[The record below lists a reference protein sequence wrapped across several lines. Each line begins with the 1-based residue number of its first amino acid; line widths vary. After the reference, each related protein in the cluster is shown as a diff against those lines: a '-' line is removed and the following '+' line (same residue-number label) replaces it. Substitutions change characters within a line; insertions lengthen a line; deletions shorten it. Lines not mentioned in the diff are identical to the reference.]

1 MVYCAIVG
9 CSSRTQTKKKKTESN
24 SKDPD
29 FFKVPKVRTSEC
41 EKTKLLSE
49 KRRREWL
56 ARINRPGTMDPDKYR
71 VCSRHFLSGAPA
83 KLFDECSPDW
93 APSLHLGYEAKPA
106 NEGRYNRL
114 KTRRTRSQQGV
125 FAGIS
130 CQTDLTSNDIQQLQD
145 VAANLQNELT
155 DVKMELLASKFTE
168 DSLREDDQKVAFYT
182 GLPSFLM
189 LFSLFNLLKDHAS
202 HGSRK

>member
-9 CSSRTQTKKKKTESN
+9 CSSRTQTKKRKMESN
-24 SKDPD
+24 SKDPG
-29 FFKVPKVRTSEC
+29 FFKVPKVRTTEC

-56 ARINRPGTMDPDKYR
+56 ARISRPGTMDPDKYR
-71 VCSRHFLSGAPA
+71 VCSRHFLSGSPA

-114 KTRRTRSQQGV
+114 KTRRSRNQQQISAGENCLIFYIQLHFTVETR
-125 FAGIS
+125 
-130 CQTDLTSNDIQQLQD
+130 
-145 VAANLQNELT
+145 
-155 DVKMELLASKFTE
+155 
-168 DSLREDDQKVAFYT
+168 Y
-182 GLPSFLM
+182 
-189 LFSLFNLLKDHAS
+189 
-202 HGSRK
+202 